1 MALNFPNNP
10 GIGSV
15 YTDSTSGFSY
25 QWNGTLWQSYSSA
38 TAANI
43 QVLDDISGSFNGST
57 LTFALTS
64 GGTAV
69 SPVNA
74 QQLDINLGG
83 VIQAPGTDYTIS
95 GSNITFTGPA
105 PTSGLTFSGK
115 LLGTALSLNTV
126 PDGVVTPPKLSTG
139 GPSWNSGGDLN
150 VTGILTASTLNV
162 TGNVSIAGTLTYEDV
177 TNVDSIG
184 VITARSGI
192 DILSGGIS
200 AVGVITATSF
210 SGDGSGLTGVGV
222 GIQSAGSPV
231 GYGITQLNFAG
242 VGNTFAVNG
251 TTATITISGSGGSG
265 VSSTG
270 IATAAIFSN
279 PSFITTSFTL
289 NEGNNNYGAFGP
301 ISVAIGATI
310 TVGAGNTFVVV

>member
-1 MALNFPNNP
+1 VALNFPDSP
-10 GIGSV
+10 TVGQV
-15 YTDSTSGFSY
+15 YTDTTSGFSY
-25 QWNGTLWQSYSSA
+25 EWTGSLWKSYSSA

-43 QVLDDISGSFNGST
+43 QVLDDISGSFNGVT
-57 LTFALTS
+57 LIFALTS

-69 SPVNA
+69 FPVNA

-95 GSNITFTGPA
+95 GSNIVFTSPA
-105 PTSGLTFSGK
+105 PTAGLTFSGK
-115 LLGTALSLNTV
+115 LLGTALSLNTI
-126 PDGVVTPPKLSTG
+126 PDGLVTPAKLSTG

-150 VTGILTASTLNV
+150 VTGVGTFGNLT
-162 TGNVSIAGTLTYEDV
+162 V
-177 TNVDSIG
+177 TNDVRVTG
-184 VITARSGI
+184 VITAV
-192 DILSGGIS
+192 GGFNI
-200 AVGVITATSF
+200 
-210 SGDGSGLTGVGV
+210 
-222 GIQSAGSPV
+222 GIQSAGTPV
-231 GYGITQLNFAG
+231 TTGPISTLNFAG

-251 TTATITISGSGGSG
+251 TTATITISGSGGGSG
-265 VSSTG
+265 LSSTG

>member
-43 QVLDDISGSFNGST
+43 QILDDISGSFNGST

-115 LLGTALSLNTV
+115 LLGTALSLNTI
-126 PDGVVTPPKLSTG
+126 PDGAVTPPKLSAG

-150 VTGILTASTLNV
+150 VTGIGTFGNLTVTDAVTAGNVNV
-162 TGNVSIAGTLTYEDV
+162 TGVV
-177 TNVDSIG
+177 T
-184 VITARSGI
+184 
-192 DILSGGIS
+192 
-200 AVGVITATSF
+200 AVGGFNI
-210 SGDGSGLTGVGV
+210 
-222 GIQSAGSPV
+222 GIQSAGNPV
-231 GYGITQLNFAG
+231 TTGVITAINF
-242 VGNTFAVNG
+242 
-251 TTATITISGSGGSG
+251 
-265 VSSTG
+265 
-270 IATAAIFSN
+270 
-279 PSFITTSFTL
+279 
-289 NEGNNNYGAFGP
+289 
-301 ISVAIGATI
+301 
-310 TVGAGNTFVVV
+310 VGAGNTLQYNPSTKTVDVSIAGGGGGAVGVSSGGTLVGTGITNINFVGAAVTNVGLTTSVVTITKTLTVGRRDTTAVSLNLTTSSGNILLRDGSTQSLPL